1 MTAYIYELE
10 PEYAPWRWAL
20 AFDYSPEMVAAIKAN
35 IPSRERT
42 WKPDLKQWWFKPGQL
57 PSIEALARLHCG
69 AVAYVRP
76 DGDLEPPVPAEQA
89 AAYRALYLVPGAP
102 PELIKAAYRILAK
115 QVHPD
120 RGGTTTAMQRV
131 NEAYGTL
138 AARSKEQ
145 LANE

>member
-1 MTAYIYELE
+1 MTAYVYELE
-10 PEYAPWRWAL
+10 PEHAPWRWAL

-35 IPSRERT
+35 IPSRQRT

-69 AVAYVRP
+69 AVAYVRR
-76 DGDLEPPVPAEQA
+76 DGDLEPAVPAETA

-115 QVHPD
+115 RVHPD
-120 RGGTTTAMQRV
+120 AGGTTEQMQRV
-131 NEAYGTL
+131 NAAYAEL
-138 AARSKEQ
+138 AH
-145 LANE
+145 